1 MNGVS
6 FLSLSVKGMI
16 ASLLISSARIM
27 DRDRKRAPTFSL
39 RLVFKGAAFGGAGAA
54 PLNRRT
60 RLPA

>member
-16 ASLLISSARIM
+16 ASLLILSVRFM
-27 DRDRKRAPTFSL
+27 DRDQKRAPTFSL
-39 RLVFKGAAFGGAGAA
+39 QLDSKGAAFGGAGAA

>member
-16 ASLLISSARIM
+16 ASLLISSVRIM
-27 DRDRKRAPTFSL
+27 DHDRKGVPTFLLLPVS
-39 RLVFKGAAFGGAGAA
+39 KGAAFGGAGAA

>member
-16 ASLLISSARIM
+16 ASLLILSVRFM
-27 DRDRKRAPTFSL
+27 DRDRKAAQTFSPQ
-39 RLVFKGAAFGGAGAA
+39 LVFKGAAFGGAGAA
-54 PLNRRT
+54 PLNRHT